1 MPRLYIY
8 VRDAAYMYRCC
19 CSRVSVFSLSRA
31 GVVSTLE
38 ARRRRA
44 SNDVPGGHFW
54 RVAVPMGAFLFIK
67 GAFLV
72 CKSGITYCSIVYNFD
87 FCGFSSNRVF
97 FSQIGAVFGAK
108 CGAVLALWR
117 RW

>member
-8 VRDAAYMYRCC
+8 VRDAAYMYRCR
-19 CSRVSVFSLSRA
+19 CSRVYVFSLSRA
-31 GVVSTLE
+31 CVVSTLE

-44 SNDVPGGHFW
+44 SNDVPVGHFW
-54 RVAVPMGAFLFIK
+54 RVAVSMGAFLFIK
-67 GAFLV
+67 CAFWG
-72 CKSGITYCSIVYNFD
+72 CKSGITYCSIVCNFD

-97 FSQIGAVFGAK
+97 FSQIGAVFGEK

-117 RW
+117 R